1 MDLIFNLLTA
11 TTLMA
16 GGTDTTAFQQQAT
29 NGAQAPAITMQV
41 SPGSSGAYASA
52 RVPGV
57 AGGYIRNNAVAAPSQ
72 TDFQL
77 GGR

>member
-16 GGTDTTAFQQQAT
+16 GGADTTTFEQQAT
-29 NGAQAPAITMQV
+29 TSAPTPATTMQA
-41 SPGSSGAYASA
+41 SPGTGGAYASA
-52 RVPGV
+52 RVPG
-57 AGGYIRNNAVAAPSQ
+57 GGYIRNNAVAAPSQ